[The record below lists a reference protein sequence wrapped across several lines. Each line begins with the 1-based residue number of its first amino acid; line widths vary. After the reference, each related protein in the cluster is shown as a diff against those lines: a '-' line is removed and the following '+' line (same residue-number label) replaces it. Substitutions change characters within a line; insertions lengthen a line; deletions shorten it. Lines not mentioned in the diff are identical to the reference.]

1 MSDRD
6 RAARHDRRTRL
17 RGLAGETAAA
27 LVLTAKGYRILE
39 RRFRTRRGEIDLIAR
54 RGRLIVFVEVKAR
67 PTINQALEAVSERQ
81 RRRLV
86 AAATAW
92 MAVAPAIEGCD
103 FRFDVVAIA
112 ANALPHHLE
121 GAFTADGF

>member
-1 MSDRD
+1 
-6 RAARHDRRTRL
+6 L

-67 PTINQALEAVSERQ
+67 PTINQALEAVTERQ